1 MAPWKFHELYPPI
14 DVEKIPKYSH
24 KLPLKWWEKKIPK
37 FDGDA
42 LFATQH
48 ITSSLKFVSK
58 LNIIH
63 EDVFIK
69 IFVYSL
75 EGDPKSIGRA

>member
-37 FDGDA
+37 FDGD
-42 LFATQH
+42 LF
-48 ITSSLKFVSK
+48 LL
-58 LNIIH
+58 LNISH
-63 EDVFIK
+63 H
-69 IFVYSL
+69 
-75 EGDPKSIGRA
+75 P